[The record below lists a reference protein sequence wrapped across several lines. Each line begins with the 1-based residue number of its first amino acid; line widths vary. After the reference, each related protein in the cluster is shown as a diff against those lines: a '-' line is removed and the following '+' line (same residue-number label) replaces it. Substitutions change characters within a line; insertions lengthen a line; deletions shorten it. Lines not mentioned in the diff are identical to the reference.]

1 MGGSP
6 AEETLIYIR
15 EMGGAPDRW
24 HPAFAVPLG
33 GELYR
38 IARLTTAQTL
48 EFKAGEAVRCE
59 MRTFPDGA
67 DARFAIE
74 RAEAP

>member
-1 MGGSP
+1 MGTSP

-15 EMGGAPDRW
+15 EMGDSPDRW

-38 IARLTTAQTL
+38 IARLTTDRPL
-48 EFKAGEAVRCE
+48 EFKAGEAVRSE

-74 RAEAP
+74 RAEVP